1 MKTFSD
7 TKYGNLTGE
16 VYNGN
21 IDVRDTNISSLKG
34 SPRTVYGSFNC
45 SSLKHLTSLEY
56 APKEISGTFFCT
68 NSPIVNA
75 REQIIK
81 YQIKADTYYTS
92 DEMFFYQEIEQAL
105 KDADKL
111 DKRVVRKS
119 MRTLLGLDK

>member
-21 IDVRDTNISSLKG
+21 IDVRGTDISSLKG

-45 SSLKHLTSLEY
+45 GSLKHLTSLEY
-56 APKEISGTFFCT
+56 APKEISNTFHCT
-68 NSPIVNA
+68 NSGIVDGKA
-75 REQIIK
+75 QIIK
-81 YQIKADTYYTS
+81 YQIKADTYYTN
-92 DEMFFYQEIEQAL
+92 EEVLFYNEIEKEMEA
-105 KDADKL
+105 ANNL